1 MVGAFN
7 GIFVNRVHKVIFT
20 SRKKKTGWNLLGR
33 EVPLHS
39 AKTALNEIV
48 DCLLTVPTVLTSV
61 RKTM

>member
-1 MVGAFN
+1 MGFLLTV
-7 GIFVNRVHKVIFT
+7 FT
-20 SRKKKTGWNLLGR
+20 KLFLPAGRKKTGWNLLGR